1 MDTKYTIYANTA
13 PTIHDGV
20 RSELLRM
27 LHRPSYIT
35 IAYVIAIYFAW
46 CTVLRKN
53 GNEKFKAP
61 IIGPTDTI
69 RTRWRFFQSASTLLD
84 EGYEKYKGQVF
95 KLSGHD
101 ILVVPRKYISE
112 LRSMPDE
119 ELSSIQA
126 NIDNF
131 QGLYSTTAILTEG
144 NLHTRTIQGRL
155 TPRLRH
161 HVPVVQETLRRHF
174 PEEIPA
180 TKDGYTSVKAF
191 HLVLRLVSFIAARHF
206 VGLPL
211 CEDEEWLSTALTYT
225 ENAFKT
231 IIVLQIFPDWAK
243 FFVTFLLPSSYQVN
257 WALRK
262 AKHIIIP
269 LINERRR
276 REREDFDYKKPEDF
290 LQYMMDAADEFDGH
304 PDKLAHRLLILTL
317 GAVHTTSMA
326 ATQTL
331 FDLCAH
337 PEYIEPLR
345 QEVLEAL
352 QKDGEYTKQALT
364 HFKKLDSFMR
374 ESQRLNPPSLLGFKR
389 AVRKP
394 LTLSDGTYLPKGVHL
409 MMPIAPV
416 VLDPEV
422 TPDPYTFDGLRHY
435 HNRGKTGDGHKHQF
449 ATTSDNSLH
458 FGHGKY
464 SCPGRFLAGNSIKMI
479 ISNILLKYDLRFP
492 EGVTTRPPNVCLH
505 EYVFPNPEAE
515 VEFKQRG
522 ETSKWL

>member
-1 MDTKYTIYANTA
+1 MDAN
-13 PTIHDGV
+13 D
-20 RSELLRM
+20 
-27 LHRPSYIT
+27 T
-35 IAYVIAIYFAW
+35 IATRGGTLRYLVPAPFSFSTVIAAIVVCFVWYTMFNR
-46 CTVLRKN
+46 T
-53 GNEKFKAP
+53 GNEMFKAP
-61 IIGPTDTI
+61 IIGPEDTI
-69 RTRWRFFQSASTLLD
+69 RARWQFFRNASTFLN
-84 EGYEKYKGQVF
+84 EGYKKYKGKIF

-101 ILVVPRKYISE
+101 ILVLPSKYITE

-131 QGLYSTTAILTEG
+131 EGLYSTTAILTEG
-144 NLHTRTIQGRL
+144 NLHTRTIQSRL

-161 HVPVVQETLRRHF
+161 HVPVVQEVLNRHF
-174 PEEIPA
+174 PEELPA
-180 TKDGYTSVKAF
+180 TKYGYSKIKGF
-191 HLVLRLVSFIAARHF
+191 HLILRLVSFIAARHF
-206 VGLPL
+206 VGSPL
-211 CEDEEWLSTALTYT
+211 CEDEEWLSVALTYT

-231 IIVLQIFPDWAK
+231 IIVLRIFPDWAK
-243 FFVTFLLPSSYQVN
+243 LFVAVFLPFSYQVS

-262 AKHIIIP
+262 AKRIVIP
-269 LINERRR
+269 LIEERRK
-276 REREDFDYKKPEDF
+276 REREDPNHTKPEDF
-290 LQYMMDAADEFDGH
+290 LQYMMDGAGEFDGQ

-317 GAVHTTSMA
+317 AAVHTTSMA

-345 QEVLEAL
+345 QEVLEVL
-352 QKDGEYTKQALT
+352 QSEGGYTKQTLT

-422 TPDPYTFDGLRHY
+422 TPNPYTFDGLRHY
-435 HNRGKTGDGHKHQF
+435 HNRDKPGEAHKHQF
-449 ATTSDNSLH
+449 ATTSDDNLH

-464 SCPGRFLAGNSIKMI
+464 SCPGRFLAGNSVKMI
-479 ISNILLKYDLRFP
+479 ISNILLRYDLRYP

-515 VEFKQRG
+515 IEFMRRDEKS
-522 ETSKWL
+522 EWIDD